1 MSYAL
6 NAQVAVTARRSMPPQ
21 GAPATEDPMMA
32 IGSVARFARNETI
45 FNEGDVAEFS
55 YRVVSGAVR
64 LSKVMLDGRRQIAD
78 FALPGDIF
86 GLDWSND
93 YAITAE
99 ALTEVTVIRYGRSS
113 LQRLGD
119 QRIEVRS
126 RLNDALRRDLWAA
139 HNHLVML
146 GCQTAR
152 ERVASFLMLFVKRS
166 NAKNGEAVELPM
178 GRQDVADYLGLTIE
192 TVCRTLSDFKAE
204 GLIETPKR
212 HEVVVHNIAALRA
225 ICQGDKDN

>member
-6 NAQVAVTARRSMPPQ
+6 NAQVAVTTKRSMPPL
-21 GAPATEDPMMA
+21 AVVAEDPMMA

-45 FNEGDVAEFS
+45 FNEGDAAEFS
-55 YRVVSGAVR
+55 YKVVSGAVR

-78 FALPGDIF
+78 FALAADIF
-86 GLDWSND
+86 GLDWPDN
-93 YAITAE
+93 YAVTAE

-126 RLNDALRRDLWAA
+126 KLADVLRRDLWAA
-139 HNHLVML
+139 QNHLVML

-152 ERVASFLMLFVKRS
+152 ERVASFLLLFVKRS
-166 NAKNGEAVELPM
+166 NAKNGQAFELPM

-192 TVCRTLSDFKAE
+192 TVCRTLSDLKAQ

-212 HEVVVHNIAALRA
+212 HEVLVHSISTLRA
-225 ICQGDKDN
+225 IAQGDSDN